1 MPPTPQS
8 RTPGTLT
15 RVRRRSR
22 AAAVLLVAPVLLLT
36 GCALPGQTQ
45 DPALCPPV
53 AESWNAFAADPASAN
68 REAFED
74 ALDALQYEN
83 ATSTAV
89 DAARSATSALQSTL
103 ARKPVRNPSFWNAL
117 DLIAREC
124 SEAGVELSFDGHG
137 EPLPAVG

>member
-1 MPPTPQS
+1 M
-8 RTPGTLT
+8 
-15 RVRRRSR
+15 RRRSR
-22 AAAVLLVAPVLLLT
+22 AAAALLAAPVLLLT

-53 AESWNAFAADPASAN
+53 EESWNAFAADPAPEN
-68 REAFED
+68 REAFET

-89 DAARSATSALQSTL
+89 DAARSAKSALQNTL
-103 ARKPVRNPSFWNAL
+103 ARRPVRNQYFWNAL

-124 SEAGVELSFDGHG
+124 AEAGVELSFDGHG

>member
-1 MPPTPQS
+1 M
-8 RTPGTLT
+8 RW
-15 RVRRRSR
+15 RSR
-22 AAAVLLVAPVLLLT
+22 AAAVLLAAPVLLLT

-53 AESWNAFAADPASAN
+53 EESWNVFAADPATAN
-68 REAFED
+68 REAFEA
-74 ALDALQYEN
+74 ALDALKYES

-89 DAARSATSALQSTL
+89 DAARSAKYALQSTL

-124 SEAGVELSFDGHG
+124 AEAGVELSFDGHG

>member
-1 MPPTPQS
+1 M
-8 RTPGTLT
+8 
-15 RVRRRSR
+15 RRRSR

-53 AESWNAFAADPASAN
+53 EESWNAFAADPATAN
-68 REAFED
+68 REAFEA
-74 ALDALQYEN
+74 ALDALQYESS
-83 ATSTAV
+83 TSTAV
-89 DAARSATSALQSTL
+89 DAARSAKSALQSTL
-103 ARKPVRNPSFWNAL
+103 ARKPARSPSFWNAL

-124 SEAGVELSFDGHG
+124 SEAGVDLSFDGHG

>member
-1 MPPTPQS
+1 M
-8 RTPGTLT
+8 
-15 RVRRRSR
+15 RRRSGT
-22 AAAVLLVAPVLLLT
+22 AAALLAAPVLLLT

-53 AESWNAFAADPASAN
+53 EESWNAFAADPASAN